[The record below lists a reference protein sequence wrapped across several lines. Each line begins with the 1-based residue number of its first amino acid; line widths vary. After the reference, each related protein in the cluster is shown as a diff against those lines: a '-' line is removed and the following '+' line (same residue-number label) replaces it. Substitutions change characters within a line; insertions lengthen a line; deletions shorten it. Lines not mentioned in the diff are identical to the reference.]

1 LPKAGVIRNKLPHP
15 NPSPTFRLRS
25 IQAERGYATRHC
37 EAHEEGNR
45 LKQSY
50 ILKCLKSY
58 LLKKEKFFIP
68 VIAKHM
74 KKETG

>member
-1 LPKAGVIRNKLPHP
+1 MMIITPSVFIRKYGAL
-15 NPSPTFRLRS
+15 SLR
-25 IQAERGYATRHC
+25 YC
-37 EAHEEGNR
+37 EAHEAGNR

-68 VIAKHM
+68 VIAKHT